1 MRARWERSS
10 QPMNSRIGPMR
21 SWQGIPR
28 ERSAVSPTLLD
39 SSFLIDLEHEI
50 DSGDPGPAIEWLR
63 KSRGHPDRPLLI
75 SCVSVAEFLEGYED
89 AKRGMDFISRYVPQN
104 IGFKHAKKCAEL
116 QRRARQAGRR
126 FGEND
131 AWQLAFAEC
140 SGATIVARDRKAF
153 SHLGSRYD
161 QFDSS

>member
-1 MRARWERSS
+1 
-10 QPMNSRIGPMR
+10 MNSRIGLMR
-21 SWQGIPR
+21 SWQRIPYAKP
-28 ERSAVSPTLLD
+28 AVSPTLLD

-50 DSGDPGPAIEWLR
+50 ESGEPGPAIEWLR
-63 KSRGHPDRPLLI
+63 KSRGHPDRPLML

-89 AKRGMDFISRYVPQN
+89 TERGLDFITRYVPQD

-116 QRRARQAGRR
+116 QRRARKAGRR

-140 SGATIVARDRKAF
+140 SGAAIVARDRKAF
-153 SHLGSRYD
+153 SHLGGRYD
-161 QFDSS
+161 QFEAS